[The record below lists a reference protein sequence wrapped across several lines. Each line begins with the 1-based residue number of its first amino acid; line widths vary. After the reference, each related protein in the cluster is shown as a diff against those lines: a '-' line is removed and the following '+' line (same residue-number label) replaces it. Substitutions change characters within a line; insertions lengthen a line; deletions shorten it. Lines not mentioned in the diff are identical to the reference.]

1 MRLSLKE
8 KLGFG
13 IGDLACNLVFNTIT
27 FYLMFFYTDVYGISA
42 AAAAT
47 LLLLARLM
55 DGVWDVGVGLWVDRT
70 QSRWGRCRPFLLFAA
85 PLLALMAVACFY
97 VPETNQVNKLIFA
110 YVSYIGL
117 MMVYSLVTIPYAAM
131 PTLITADPDQR
142 TRLQSVRMFC
152 GVAGSLIVS
161 SVTLPLVGWFGKGQA
176 AHGYFLTMSLYGVVA
191 LALLWICFARTKER
205 VSSAAEAPEIG
216 PDLRATLGS
225 RPWWLLA
232 LAMLCVFTAF
242 LLPASVTM
250 YYFTYVVGDISRVGS
265 FFVVGNLGSFVGI
278 LISDQLAQRFCKRDV
293 TRCLAVCTSGI
304 FLMYL
309 VVDPAST
316 WQLLTLS
323 GLASASL
330 FGIAPLVMS
339 MMADTADSIELKTGR
354 RVVGLSSSAISL
366 AAKVGM
372 GLGSAIA
379 GILLTAFGYQAG
391 AIQSLSALQGIRL
404 SMSVAPAVTMLL
416 FAGLMSLYPLNRS
429 ALSRIQRELALQRN
443 SRAATIKSSVPLNT

>member
-1 MRLSLKE
+1 
-8 KLGFG
+8 
-13 IGDLACNLVFNTIT
+13 
-27 FYLMFFYTDVYGISA
+27 MFFYTDVYGISA

-70 QSRWGRCRPFLLFAA
+70 QSRWGQCRPFLLFSA
-85 PLLALMAVACFY
+85 PLLALLAAACFY
-97 VPETNQVNKLIFA
+97 VPDTSQSNKLIFA
-110 YVSYIGL
+110 YISYIGL
-117 MMVYSLVTIPYAAM
+117 MMAFSLVNIPYAAM
-131 PTLITADPDQR
+131 PALITADPDQR
-142 TRLQSVRMFC
+142 TRLQSVRMFF

-161 SVTLPLVGWFGKGQA
+161 SVTLPLVGWFGKGEA
-176 AHGYFLTMSLYGVVA
+176 AQGYLRTMSLYACVA
-191 LALLWICFARTKER
+191 LVLLWICFARTSER
-205 VSSAAEAPEIG
+205 VSSTVEAPEIG

-225 RPWWLLA
+225 RAWWLLA
-232 LAMLCVFTAF
+232 LSMLCVFTAF

-250 YYFTYVVGDISRVGS
+250 YYFTYVVGDISRVGA
-265 FFVVGNLGSFVGI
+265 FFVLGNLGSFAGI
-278 LISDQLAQRFCKRDV
+278 LMSDQLAQRFCKRDV
-293 TRCLAVCTSGI
+293 TRCLALFNACS

-323 GLASASL
+323 SITSASL

-354 RVVGLSSSAISL
+354 RIVGLSSSAISL

-379 GILLTAFGYQAG
+379 GFLLTTYGYQAG
-391 AIQSLSALQGIRL
+391 AAQSPSALQGISL
-404 SMSVAPAVTMLL
+404 CMSVAPAVTMLL

-429 ALSRIQRELALQRN
+429 ALSRIQSELALQRDA
-443 SRAATIKSSVPLNT
+443 RAAMMATV